1 MPGRNLQP
9 DARWLARALD
19 GLNAGSPSSMADAAR
34 AIEAARQAGQ
44 QAMRGNGAGQGA
56 GQSGASAGASGS
68 EGSGQSAMGR
78 TGGASRA
85 GGTGEFAALP
95 ALGELRDAD
104 WAKLPPK
111 LAQELRDAQQNG
123 VAGDYRS
130 VVEAYFKALADKARK

>member
-1 MPGRNLQP
+1 
-9 DARWLARALD
+9 
-19 GLNAGSPSSMADAAR
+19 MADAAR

-44 QAMRGNGAGQGA
+44 QAMRGNGTGQGA

>member
-1 MPGRNLQP
+1 MPGRNLPP

-19 GLNAGSPSSMADAAR
+19 GLNAGSPADAAR

-44 QAMRGNGAGQGA
+44 QAMRGNGTGQGA
-56 GQSGASAGASGS
+56 GQPGASAGASGS

>member
-1 MPGRNLQP
+1 MTGRNLQP

-95 ALGELRDAD
+95 ALGDLRDAD

>member
-1 MPGRNLQP
+1 
-9 DARWLARALD
+9 
-19 GLNAGSPSSMADAAR
+19 MADAAR